1 MRSVAVLGATG
12 SIGVQA
18 LDVIARSPDLEVV
31 ALSAHRDVDG
41 LVAAARAT
49 GVRHVALVDPGA
61 ADRAARE
68 LDGVVV
74 LCGEGGVEDVIA
86 ASGADL
92 VLNAIVGA
100 AGLRATLAA
109 FAAGADVALANKE
122 SLVAGGELV
131 LAAARTSGR
140 RLLPVDS
147 EHSALA
153 QCLEGAEPGA
163 VTGLVITASGGPFRG
178 RRRDE
183 LGDVTAADALAH
195 PTWSMGQK
203 ITIDSATL
211 MNKGLEVIEAHHL
224 FGVPYDAI
232 EVVVHPQSIVHGMV
246 RFRDGALLAHAGVPD
261 MRVPISWALTHPHRG
276 PTEVAP
282 LDLSA
287 PLSLEFEPP
296 DLATFRCLA
305 LAREAGVAGGTAPC
319 VLNAANEVAV
329 RGFLD
334 GRIGFLD
341 IAGVVEDALAQV
353 PPEPVESLEQV
364 LDADRR
370 ARSAAAGAG
379 VAAA

>member
-12 SIGVQA
+12 SIGRQA
-18 LDVIARSPDLEVV
+18 LEVIAANPGLEAC
-31 ALSAHRDVDG
+31 ALSAHRDTAG
-41 LVAAARAT
+41 LADAARET
-49 GVRHVALVDPGA
+49 GARHVALSDPDAAASAGSELSGA
-61 ADRAARE
+61 AVHAGPE
-68 LDGVVV
+68 
-74 LCGEGGVEDVIA
+74 GVEELIA

-131 LAAARTSGR
+131 LAAQRASGR
-140 RLLPVDS
+140 LLLPVDS

-153 QCLEGAEPGA
+153 QCLDGAAPGA
-163 VTGLVITASGGPFRG
+163 VTGLVVTASGGPFRG

-183 LGDVTAADALAH
+183 LESVTPADALAH
-195 PTWSMGQK
+195 PTWNMGPK

-224 FGVPYDAI
+224 FAIPYDAI

-246 RFRDGALLAHAGVPD
+246 RFRDGAVLAHAGLPD
-261 MRVPISWALTHPHRG
+261 MRVPISWALTHPGREA
-276 PTEVAP
+276 TSVAT
-282 LDLSA
+282 LDLTT
-287 PLSLEFEPP
+287 PLSLDFEPV
-296 DLATFRCLA
+296 DGATFRCLA
-305 LAREAGVAGGTAPC
+305 LARAAGAAGGTAPC

-329 RGFLD
+329 GAFLA

-341 IAGVVEDALAQV
+341 IAAVVEEALARV
-353 PPEPVESLEQV
+353 PAEPVDSLEQV

-370 ARSAAAGAG
+370 ARAAAAGAG
-379 VAAA
+379 AAAA

>member
-12 SIGVQA
+12 SIGRQA
-18 LDVIARSPDLEVV
+18 LDVIAGSPDLRAC
-31 ALSAHRDVDG
+31 ALSANRDADG
-41 LVAAARAT
+41 LAAAARAAD
-49 GVRHVALVDPGA
+49 VPLVALVDSDA
-61 ADRAARE
+61 AARAARD
-68 LDGVVV
+68 LDGGTRV
-74 LCGEGGVEDVIA
+74 LPGEDGVEELIA
-86 ASGADL
+86 ESGADL

-131 LAAARTSGR
+131 LAAAAASGK

-153 QCLEGAEPGA
+153 QCLEGAPPGA
-163 VTGLVITASGGPFRG
+163 VTGIVITASGGPFRG

-183 LGDVTAADALAH
+183 LTDVTAAEALAH
-195 PTWSMGQK
+195 PTWSMGEK

-224 FGVPYDAI
+224 FGIAYD
-232 EVVVHPQSIVHGMV
+232 VVVHPQSIVHGMV
-246 RFRDGALLAHAGVPD
+246 RFRDGALLAHAGLPD
-261 MRVPISWALTHPHRG
+261 MRVPISWALTHPHRAS
-276 PTEVAP
+276 TTVES

-287 PLSLEFEPP
+287 PLSLDFEPA
-296 DLATFRCLA
+296 DVATFRCLI
-305 LAREAGVAGGTAPC
+305 LAREAGRAGGTAPC

-329 RGFLD
+329 RAFLD

-341 IAGVVEDALAQV
+341 IAAVVEETLEQV
-353 PPEPVESLEQV
+353 PSEPVASLEQV

-370 ARSAAAGAG
+370 ARAAAAGAG
-379 VAAA
+379 AAAA

>member
-203 ITIDSATL
+203 ITVDSATL

-261 MRVPISWALTHPHRG
+261 MRVPISWALTYPHRG

-341 IAGVVEDALAQV
+341 IAGVVEDALARV
-353 PPEPVESLEQV
+353 PPEPVGSLEQV

>member
-12 SIGVQA
+12 SIGRQA
-18 LDVIARSPDLEVV
+18 LDVIAESPDLRAC
-31 ALSAHRDVDG
+31 ALSANRDADG
-41 LVAAARAT
+41 LVAAARAS
-49 GVRHVALVDPGA
+49 GAPHVALVDPDA
-61 ADRAARE
+61 ADTAARA
-68 LDGVVV
+68 LDGATV
-74 LCGEGGVEDVIA
+74 LRGEAGVEELIA

-131 LAAARTSGR
+131 LAACSASGM

-153 QCLEGAEPGA
+153 QCLEGAAPGA

-183 LGDVTAADALAH
+183 LTDVTPAEALAH
-195 PTWSMGQK
+195 PTWSMGEK

-224 FGVPYDAI
+224 FGIPYEAV

-246 RFRDGALLAHAGVPD
+246 RFRDGALLAHAGLPD
-261 MRVPISWALTHPHRG
+261 MRVPISWALTHPRRG
-276 PTEVAP
+276 PTTVAP

-287 PLSLEFEPP
+287 PLSLDFEPA
-296 DLATFRCLA
+296 DVATFRCLA
-305 LAREAGVAGGTAPC
+305 LAREAGMAGGTAPS
-319 VLNAANEVAV
+319 VLNAANEIAV
-329 RGFLD
+329 RAFLD
-334 GRIGFLD
+334 GRIGFLH
-341 IAGVVEDALAQV
+341 IAAVVEEALTQV
-353 PPEPVESLEQV
+353 PAEPVVSLEQV

-370 ARSAAAGAG
+370 ARAAAAGAG
-379 VAAA
+379 AAAA

>member
-12 SIGVQA
+12 SIGAQA
-18 LDVIARSPDLEVV
+18 LEVIAANPGLDVC

-41 LVAAARAT
+41 LAAAVRETGVRRVALSDPDAAARAGT
-49 GVRHVALVDPGA
+49 ELGGA
-61 ADRAARE
+61 ALHAGPE
-68 LDGVVV
+68 
-74 LCGEGGVEDVIA
+74 GVEDLIA

-131 LAAARTSGR
+131 LAAQRANGR
-140 RLLPVDS
+140 LLLPVDS

-153 QCLEGAEPGA
+153 QCLDGAAPGT

-178 RRRDE
+178 RRRDA
-183 LGDVTAADALAH
+183 LAGVTPADALAH
-195 PTWSMGQK
+195 PTWSMGPK

-224 FGVPYDAI
+224 FAIPYDAI

-246 RFRDGALLAHAGVPD
+246 RFRDGALLAHAGLPD
-261 MRVPISWALTHPHRG
+261 MRVPISWALTHPEREATSV
-276 PTEVAP
+276 PT
-282 LDLSA
+282 LDLTT
-287 PLSLEFEPP
+287 PLSLDFQPV
-296 DLATFRCLA
+296 DAATFRCLA
-305 LAREAGVAGGTAPC
+305 LARAAGATGGTAPC

-329 RGFLD
+329 GAFLS

-341 IAGVVEDALAQV
+341 IAAVVEEALARV
-353 PPEPVESLEQV
+353 PAEPVESLEQV

-370 ARSAAAGAG
+370 ARAAAAGAG
-379 VAAA
+379 AAAA

>member
-12 SIGVQA
+12 SIGEQA
-18 LDVIARSPDLEVV
+18 LEVIAGNPGLEVC
-31 ALSAHRDVDG
+31 ALSAHRDLEG
-41 LVAAARAT
+41 LAAAVRET
-49 GVRHVALVDPGA
+49 GVRHVALADPDAAGRAGSELGGA
-61 ADRAARE
+61 AVHA
-68 LDGVVV
+68 GP
-74 LCGEGGVEDVIA
+74 GGVEDLIA

-92 VLNAIVGA
+92 VLNAIVGS

-131 LAAARTSGR
+131 LAAQRASGR
-140 RLLPVDS
+140 LLLPVDS

-153 QCLEGAEPGA
+153 QCLAGAADGA
-163 VTGLVITASGGPFRG
+163 VSGLVVTASGGPFRG

-183 LGDVTAADALAH
+183 LAGVTPADALAH
-195 PTWSMGQK
+195 PTWSMGPK

-224 FGVPYDAI
+224 FGIPYDAI

-246 RFRDGALLAHAGVPD
+246 RFRDGALLAHAGLPD
-261 MRVPISWALTHPHRG
+261 MRVPISWALTHPARG
-276 PTEVAP
+276 ATSVPT
-282 LDLSA
+282 LDLTT
-287 PLSLEFEPP
+287 PLSLDFEPV
-296 DLATFRCLA
+296 DAATFRCLS
-305 LAREAGVAGGTAPC
+305 LAREAGAAGGTAPC

-329 RGFLD
+329 GAFLD

-341 IAGVVEDALAQV
+341 IAAVVEEALMRV
-353 PPEPVESLEQV
+353 PAEPVESLEQV

-370 ARSAAAGAG
+370 ARAAAAGAG
-379 VAAA
+379 AAAA

>member
-18 LDVIARSPDLEVV
+18 LEVIAANPGFEVC
-31 ALSAHRDVDG
+31 ALSAHRDAEG
-41 LVAAARAT
+41 LAAAARQTGARHLALSDPDAAARAPGELG
-49 GVRHVALVDPGA
+49 GVAVLAGP
-61 ADRAARE
+61 
-68 LDGVVV
+68 DGVEE
-74 LCGEGGVEDVIA
+74 LIA
-86 ASGADL
+86 ASEADL

-131 LAAARTSGR
+131 LAAQRASGR
-140 RLLPVDS
+140 LLLPVDS

-153 QCLEGAEPGA
+153 QCLAGAAPGA
-163 VTGLVITASGGPFRG
+163 VTGLVVTASGGPFRG

-183 LGDVTAADALAH
+183 LAGVTPADALAH
-195 PTWSMGQK
+195 PTWSMGPK

-224 FGVPYDAI
+224 FAIPYDAI

-246 RFRDGALLAHAGVPD
+246 RFRDGALLAHAGLPD
-261 MRVPISWALTHPHRG
+261 MRVPISWALTHPGREA
-276 PTEVAP
+276 TSVRA
-282 LDLSA
+282 LDFTR
-287 PLSLEFEPP
+287 PLSLDFEPV
-296 DLATFRCLA
+296 DMETFRCLA
-305 LAREAGVAGGTAPC
+305 LAREAGAVGGTAPC

-329 RGFLD
+329 GAFLE

-341 IAGVVEDALAQV
+341 IAAVVEEALARV
-353 PPEPVESLEQV
+353 PAEPVESLEQV

-370 ARSAAAGAG
+370 ARAAAAGAG
-379 VAAA
+379 AAAA

>member
-12 SIGVQA
+12 SIGRQA
-18 LDVIARSPDLEVV
+18 LDVIAESPELRVC
-31 ALSAHRDVDG
+31 ALSANSDADG

-49 GVRHVALVDPGA
+49 GARHVALVDPDA
-61 ADRAARE
+61 AGTAARA
-68 LDGVVV
+68 LDGATV
-74 LCGEGGVEDVIA
+74 LRGEAGVEELVA

-131 LAAARTSGR
+131 LAAAAANGR

-153 QCLEGAEPGA
+153 QCLEGAAPGA

-178 RRRDE
+178 RRRVE
-183 LGDVTAADALAH
+183 LADVTPAEALAH
-195 PTWSMGQK
+195 PTWRMGEK

-224 FGVPYDAI
+224 FGIPYEAV

-246 RFRDGALLAHAGVPD
+246 RFRDGALLAHAGLPD

-276 PTEVAP
+276 PTAVES
-282 LDLSA
+282 LDLSQ
-287 PLSLEFEPP
+287 PLSLNFEPA
-296 DLATFRCLA
+296 DVATFRCLA
-305 LAREAGVAGGTAPC
+305 LAREAGMAGGTAPC
-319 VLNAANEVAV
+319 ILNAANEIAV
-329 RGFLD
+329 RAFLD

-341 IAGVVEDALAQV
+341 IAAVVEEALAQV
-353 PPEPVESLEQV
+353 PPEPVVSLEQV

-370 ARSAAAGAG
+370 GRAAAAGAG
-379 VAAA
+379 AAAA

>member
-18 LDVIARSPDLEVV
+18 LEVIAANPGLEVC
-31 ALSAHRDVDG
+31 ALSAHRDAGG
-41 LVAAARAT
+41 LAAAARRSGARHVALSDPDAAARA
-49 GVRHVALVDPGA
+49 GGELGGA
-61 ADRAARE
+61 AVHAGPE
-68 LDGVVV
+68 
-74 LCGEGGVEDVIA
+74 GVEELIA
-86 ASGADL
+86 ASGPDM

-131 LAAARTSGR
+131 LAAQRAAGR

-153 QCLEGAEPGA
+153 QCLEGAAPGS
-163 VTGLVITASGGPFRG
+163 VTGLVVTASGGPFRG

-183 LGDVTAADALAH
+183 LAAVTPADALAH
-195 PTWSMGQK
+195 PTWSMGPK

-211 MNKGLEVIEAHHL
+211 MNKGLEVIEAYHL
-224 FGVPYDAI
+224 FAVPYDAI

-246 RFRDGALLAHAGVPD
+246 RFRDGALLAHAGAPD
-261 MRVPISWALTHPHRG
+261 MRVPISWALTHPARDATSV
-276 PTEVAP
+276 PP
-282 LDLSA
+282 LDLTRA
-287 PLSLEFEPP
+287 LSLEFEPV
-296 DLATFRCLA
+296 DTATFRCLA
-305 LAREAGVAGGTAPC
+305 LAREAGTAGGTAPC

-329 RGFLD
+329 GAFLD
-334 GRIGFLD
+334 ERIGFLD
-341 IAGVVEDALAQV
+341 IAAVVEEALARV
-353 PPEPVESLEQV
+353 PAEPVESLEQV
-364 LDADRR
+364 LEADRR
-370 ARSAAAGAG
+370 ARAAAAGAG

>member
-12 SIGVQA
+12 SIGRQA
-18 LDVIARSPDLEVV
+18 LDVIAESPELRVC
-31 ALSAHRDVDG
+31 ALSANSDADG

-49 GVRHVALVDPGA
+49 GARHVALVDPDA
-61 ADRAARE
+61 AGTAARA
-68 LDGVVV
+68 LDGATV
-74 LCGEGGVEDVIA
+74 LRGEAGVEELVA

-131 LAAARTSGR
+131 LAAAAANGR

-153 QCLEGAEPGA
+153 QCLEGAAPGA
-163 VTGLVITASGGPFRG
+163 VTGIVITASGGPFRG
-178 RRRDE
+178 RRRVE
-183 LGDVTAADALAH
+183 LADVTPAEALAH
-195 PTWSMGQK
+195 PTWRMGEK

-224 FGVPYDAI
+224 FGIPYEAV

-246 RFRDGALLAHAGVPD
+246 RFRDGALLAHAGLPD

-276 PTEVAP
+276 PTAVES
-282 LDLSA
+282 LDLSQ
-287 PLSLEFEPP
+287 PLSLNFEPA
-296 DLATFRCLA
+296 DVATFRCLA
-305 LAREAGVAGGTAPC
+305 LAREAGMAGGTAPC
-319 VLNAANEVAV
+319 ILNAANEVAV
-329 RGFLD
+329 RAFLD

-341 IAGVVEDALAQV
+341 IAAVVEEALAQV
-353 PPEPVESLEQV
+353 PPEPVVSLEQV

-370 ARSAAAGAG
+370 GRAAAAGAG
-379 VAAA
+379 AAAA

>member
-18 LDVIARSPDLEVV
+18 LEVIAASTGLRAC
-31 ALSAHRDVDG
+31 ALSAHRDADG
-41 LVAAARAT
+41 LAAAAHASGARF
-49 GVRHVALVDPGA
+49 VALSDPEAAGA
-61 ADRAARE
+61 APE
-68 LDGVVV
+68 IDGVTTFT
-74 LCGEGGVEDVIA
+74 GEGALEELIA

-109 FAAGADVALANKE
+109 FTAGADVALANKE

-131 LAAARTSGR
+131 LAAQRASGR
-140 RLLPVDS
+140 LLLPVDS

-153 QCLEGAEPGA
+153 QCLDGAAPA
-163 VTGLVITASGGPFRG
+163 SVAGLVITASGGPFRG

-183 LGDVTAADALAH
+183 LADVSAGEALAH

-224 FGVPYDAI
+224 FAIGYDAI

-246 RFRDGALLAHAGVPD
+246 RFRDGALLAHAGIPD
-261 MRVPISWALTHPHRG
+261 MRVPISWALTHPAREATAV
-276 PTEVAP
+276 PS
-282 LDLSA
+282 LDLTS
-287 PLSLEFEPP
+287 PLSLDFEPS
-296 DLATFRCLA
+296 DTETFRCLA
-305 LAREAGVAGGTAPC
+305 LARQAGMAGGTAPC
-319 VLNAANEVAV
+319 ILNAANEVAV
-329 RGFLD
+329 QAFLD

-341 IAGVVEDALAQV
+341 IAAVVEEALARV
-353 PPEPVESLEQV
+353 PSEPLVSLEHV

-379 VAAA
+379 AAAA

>member
-18 LDVIARSPDLEVV
+18 LEVIAASPGLEVC
-31 ALSAHRDVDG
+31 ALSAHRDAEG
-41 LVAAARAT
+41 LAAAAGESGARFAALSGLEQPPEIA
-49 GVRHVALVDPGA
+49 GVTTFA
-61 ADRAARE
+61 
-68 LDGVVV
+68 
-74 LCGEGGVEDVIA
+74 GEGALEELIA

-131 LAAARTSGR
+131 LAAQRASGR
-140 RLLPVDS
+140 LLLPVDS

-153 QCLEGAEPGA
+153 QCLEGAAPEA
-163 VTGLVITASGGPFRG
+163 VTGLVVTASGGPFRG

-183 LGDVTAADALAH
+183 LADVTSADALAH
-195 PTWSMGQK
+195 PTWSMGPK

-224 FGVPYDAI
+224 FAIPYDAI

-246 RFRDGALLAHAGVPD
+246 RFRDGALLAHAGLPD
-261 MRVPISWALTHPHRG
+261 MRVPISWALTHPGREA
-276 PTEVAP
+276 TSVAA
-282 LDLSA
+282 LDLTR
-287 PLSLEFEPP
+287 PLSLDFEPV
-296 DLATFRCLA
+296 DVETFRCLA
-305 LAREAGVAGGTAPC
+305 LAREAGAAGGTAPC

-329 RGFLD
+329 GAFLE

-341 IAGVVEDALAQV
+341 IAAVVEEALARV
-353 PPEPVESLEQV
+353 PAEPVESLEQV

-370 ARSAAAGAG
+370 ARAAAAGAG
-379 VAAA
+379 AAAA